1 MNLLFIGD
9 VTGKAGITYLA
20 EQLKQLRREE
30 TLDLIVANGENAA
43 KNGRGIT
50 IGALE
55 ELYDAGVE
63 LVTLGNHT
71 WDQKEI
77 YERLDQDQRICRP
90 ANFHADAPGLGY
102 LYCKVNGKVV
112 AVINLIGRTYMGL
125 YDSPFQIAD
134 EMVAEIRK
142 TTPYIFVDFHAEV
155 TSEKLALAWYL
166 SGKVSAVVGTHTH
179 VQTADERILPGGT
192 AYITDVGMTGPRDGI
207 IGLKRELMIKKF
219 INQMPNKHELE
230 DGPRQFSAVL
240 ITIDESGKSTTIKRI
255 LRTEN

>member
-55 ELYDAGVE
+55 ELYDSGVE

-77 YERLDQDQRICRP
+77 YDSLDRDMRICRP
-90 ANFHADAPGLGY
+90 ANFHEDAPGRGY
-102 LYCKVNGKVV
+102 LNCEVNGKQV

-125 YDSPFQIAD
+125 YESPFQIAD
-134 EMVAEIRK
+134 KIVSEIRQ
-142 TTPYIFVDFHAEV
+142 TTSYIFVDFHAEV

-166 SGKVSAVVGTHTH
+166 NGKVSAVVGTHTH

-207 IGLKRELMIKKF
+207 IGLKKGPMIQKF
-219 INQMPNKHELE
+219 IDQMPNKHELE
-230 DGPRQFSAVL
+230 EGPRQFSAVL
-240 ITIDESGKSTTIKRI
+240 ITIDESGKSTAIRRI
-255 LRTEN
+255 LRTED